1 MGKKLL
7 ASLLVIVLLIMNSG
21 ILSCAEEMEMEE
33 QWKEE
38 TDLKETEA
46 ETSLP
51 SDDQ

>member
-33 QWKEE
+33 Q